1 MFTLAV
7 TRGWSIQQI
16 DINNA
21 FLNGDL
27 QQSVFMSQP
36 EGYEHPHHTG
46 HVCKL
51 VKALYGLKQAPKAW
65 FDKLKGF
72 LLSIG
77 FQNSFTRGKV
87 DTTLFVFEKGQDCLL
102 VQIYVDDIIFVA
114 TNESLCKKFSKLMQ
128 DEFEMSMMG
137 ELNFFLGLQIKKC
150 QECFYIHIQKC
161 TKELLKKFDIEEG
174 RTVSTPMATNVKIDK
189 DEKGKPVD
197 EFKYRGMIG
206 SLLYL
211 TTSRPDIL
219 HAICLCARFQI
230 NPKESHMSAVKRIF
244 RYLKGTIQ
252 YGLFYPKNEKNENY
266 SLKGYSDSDYAG
278 NIDDRKS
285 TSGSCQFL
293 GDCLVSWFSKKQNCV
308 SLSTVEAEY
317 ISAAFCCT
325 QLLWMKQT
333 LADYKC
339 SFESNVPIFCD
350 NISAINIAQNPV
362 HHNRTKHIEIRHH
375 FLRDCVSKRK
385 IEISFVPSQDQLAD
399 IFTKPLS
406 SETFASIRARL
417 GIMHIE

>member
-1 MFTLAV
+1 MQEELNQFDRNDVWELVPCPPSQIIIGTKWVFRNKLDEQGNIVRNKARLVAQGYCQEEGIDYDETFAPVAMKNTLA
-7 TRGWSIQQI
+7 SIWRPVKGVSI
-16 DINNA
+16 KDLGPNL
-21 FLNGDL
+21 FL
-27 QQSVFMSQP
+27 
-36 EGYEHPHHTG
+36 
-46 HVCKL
+46 
-51 VKALYGLKQAPKAW
+51 
-65 FDKLKGF
+65 
-72 LLSIG
+72 
-77 FQNSFTRGKV
+77 FQ
-87 DTTLFVFEKGQDCLL
+87 
-102 VQIYVDDIIFVA
+102 
-114 TNESLCKKFSKLMQ
+114 
-128 DEFEMSMMG
+128 
-137 ELNFFLGLQIKKC
+137 LQIKQC
-150 QECFYIHIQKC
+150 QEGIYISQSKY
-161 TKELLKKFDIEEG
+161 TKELLKKFGIEEG
-174 RTVSTPMATNVKIDK
+174 RTVSTPMVTNVKIDK
-189 DEKGKPVD
+189 DEKDKSVD
-197 EFKYRGMIG
+197 ESKYRGMIG

-211 TTSRPDIL
+211 TASRPDIL
-219 HAICLCARFQI
+219 HDVCLCARFQS
-230 NPKESHMSAVKRIF
+230 NPKESHMSVVKRIF
-244 RYLKGTIQ
+244 RYLKCTIQ
-252 YGLFYPKNEKNENY
+252 YGLFYPKNENF

-308 SLSTVEAEY
+308 SLSTAEAEY

-339 SFESNVPIFCD
+339 SFENVPIFCD
-350 NISAINIAQNPV
+350 NISAINIAQNLV

-399 IFTKPLS
+399 IFIKQLS

>member
-1 MFTLAV
+1 MF
-7 TRGWSIQQI
+7 
-16 DINNA
+16 IN
-21 FLNGDL
+21 LKK
-27 QQSVFMSQP
+27 V
-36 EGYEHPHHTG
+36 
-46 HVCKL
+46 
-51 VKALYGLKQAPKAW
+51 LYGLKQAPRAW
-65 FDKLKGF
+65 YDRLSSF
-72 LLSIG
+72 LLQNG
-77 FQNSFTRGKV
+77 FIRGKV

-102 VQIYVDDIIFVA
+102 VQIYVDDIIFGA
-114 TNESLCKKFSKLMQ
+114 TNDSLCKKFSKFMQ
-128 DEFEMSMMG
+128 GEFEMSMMG
-137 ELNFFLGLQIKKC
+137 ELNFFLGLQIKQC
-150 QECFYIHIQKC
+150 QEGIFISQSKY
-161 TKELLKKFDIEEG
+161 TKELLKKFGIEEG

-189 DEKGKPVD
+189 DEKGKSVD
-197 EFKYRGMIG
+197 ESKYRGMIG
-206 SLLYL
+206 SLIYL
-211 TTSRPDIL
+211 TASRPDIL
-219 HAICLCARFQI
+219 HTVCLCAHFQS

-252 YGLFYPKNEKNENY
+252 YGLFYPKNEIFC
-266 SLKGYSDSDYAG
+266 LKGYSDSDYAG

-308 SLSTVEAEY
+308 SLSTTEAEY

-325 QLLWMKQT
+325 QLLWIKQT

-339 SFESNVPIFCD
+339 SFEKVPIFCD

-362 HHNRTKHIEIRHH
+362 HHNHTKHIEIRHH

-406 SETFASIRARL
+406 SETFSSIRARL